1 MKIKLLTLLLLI
13 LFVLILKINDKFI
26 VNPNHDDF
34 GTDFYDTYL
43 THFEECKLR
52 TDKENCILEYI
63 TKTKYKPSRLRN
75 SYNPIIDYKRYG
87 VKHLFPH
94 KKPLR
99 IIPNIYF

>member
-26 VNPNHDDF
+26 VNPDHDDF
-34 GTDFYDTYL
+34 GKDFYKTYL
-43 THFEECKLR
+43 QKYNKCKLR
-52 TDKENCILEYI
+52 TDKENCILENSN
-63 TKTKYKPSRLRN
+63 KTKYKPSRLRKP
-75 SYNPIIDYKRYG
+75 YNPIIDYERYG